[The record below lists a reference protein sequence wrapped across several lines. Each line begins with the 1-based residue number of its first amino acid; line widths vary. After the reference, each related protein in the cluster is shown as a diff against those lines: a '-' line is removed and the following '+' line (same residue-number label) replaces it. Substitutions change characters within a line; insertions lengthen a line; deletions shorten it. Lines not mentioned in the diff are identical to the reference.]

1 MEYRRY
7 IEFKGT
13 FGELFSSTFEKNKF
27 HAFELTTLTA
37 LNSQTPPNLK
47 MVVTFLMFELET
59 C

>member
-1 MEYRRY
+1 MNRRY

-13 FGELFSSTFEKNKF
+13 FGELFSSTLEKKI